1 MRKLKLGL
9 ALGAGGTRGAAH
21 VGVMRVL
28 ADEGIKPDVIAG
40 TSIGSL
46 YGGLVAVGHEP
57 RELEEGIRTHP
68 NREVYALFRD
78 RLKLRANNPLARLF
92 YSNLAGHHIE
102 DLAIPY
108 AATASD
114 IIERRQVAITS
125 GPMIDA
131 IEASI
136 AIPVIARPV
145 MHQGRYL
152 LDGGFWDHAPVD
164 AAHDLG
170 ADIIVA
176 VQIARPYQ
184 LNERLRTAAVRAV
197 SVLDR
202 VALQRTLA
210 GVPFTIRAVSTPLQQ
225 GRSAQVI
232 LRPMLP
238 VFRGNSPSRQIDC
251 LEAGILAAKE
261 ALPAIKA
268 LIAGE
273 APIEVAKE
281 FATGAGAEPTRLI
294 TDPGLA

>member
-21 VGVMRVL
+21 VGAMCAL
-28 ADEGIKPDVIAG
+28 ADEGITPDVIAG

-46 YGGLVAVGHEP
+46 YGGLVAVGHSPHEI
-57 RELEEGIRTHP
+57 EEGIRACP
-68 NREVYALFRD
+68 ERDVYALFRD
-78 RLKLRANNPLARLF
+78 RLKLRANNRLARLF
-92 YSNLAGHHIE
+92 YSELAPYHIE

-114 IIERRQVAITS
+114 IAERRSVAITT

-136 AIPVIARPV
+136 AIPLIARPV
-145 MHQGRYL
+145 LHQGRYL
-152 LDGGFWDHAPVD
+152 LDGGFWDSAPVD
-164 AAHDLG
+164 AAHELG
-170 ADIIVA
+170 ADVIIA
-176 VQIARPYQ
+176 IQIARPYQ
-184 LNERLRTAAVRAV
+184 LNERLRSAATRAV

-202 VALQRTLA
+202 VSLQRTLA

-225 GRSAQVI
+225 GRSAQLI
-232 LRPMLP
+232 LRPMMP
-238 VFRGNSPSRQIDC
+238 AFRGNSPSRQVDC

-268 LIAGE
+268 LLAGE
-273 APIEVAKE
+273 APAAVA
-281 FATGAGAEPTRLI
+281 AEYAPKQPLLLP
-294 TDPGLA
+294 DPGLA

>member
-1 MRKLKLGL
+1 MRRLKLGL

-21 VGVMRVL
+21 VGAMRVL
-28 ADEGIKPDVIAG
+28 ADEGIAPDVIAG

-46 YGGLVAVGHEP
+46 YGGLVASGRTPHEI
-57 RELEEGIRTHP
+57 EEGIRNCP
-68 NREVYALFRD
+68 DRDVYALFRD
-78 RLKLRANNPLARLF
+78 RLRLRANNRLARLF
-92 YSNLAGHHIE
+92 YSALAPYHIE
-102 DLAIPY
+102 DLPITY

-114 IIERRQVAITS
+114 MQARRQVAITS

-145 MHQGRYL
+145 LHQGHYY
-152 LDGGFWDHAPVD
+152 LDGGFWDSAPVD
-164 AAHDLG
+164 AAHELG
-170 ADIIVA
+170 ADVIVA
-176 VQIARPYQ
+176 IQIARPYQ
-184 LNERLRTAAVRAV
+184 LNEKLRSAAVRAV

-210 GVPFTIRAVSTPLQQ
+210 GVPFTIRAVSTPLQR
-225 GRSAQVI
+225 GRSAQLI

-238 VFRGNSPSRQIDC
+238 AFRGNSPSRQIDC

-268 LIAGE
+268 LLAGE
-273 APIEVAKE
+273 APAEVAAE
-281 FATGAGAEPTRLI
+281 FAADQPRLL
-294 TDPGLA
+294 TEPGLA